1 MYITT
6 IKAINIAIA
15 AIEQLPES
23 EENRQAVTRLT
34 NIKRQGRLMRWTKEQ
49 VFDALDKWKVDHGRN
64 PTITNL
70 AETDMPSGSTI
81 QYLFDMKPTAFLNI
95 YYPNNTPKKNT
106 SQYTIKSKQEWIDN
120 FVEQFNKNKPISGRE
135 YDLKRDKG
143 TPTWSTIARY
153 VGAATWTKLLILTK
167 VDIKHLRAQ
176 ALYQKKQF
184 TVNSTSSLYEKLEL
198 LLSENDSSKK
208 EE

>member
-1 MYITT
+1 
-6 IKAINIAIA
+6 
-15 AIEQLPES
+15 
-23 EENRQAVTRLT
+23 
-34 NIKRQGRLMRWTKEQ
+34 MRWTKEQ
-49 VFDALDKWKVDHGRN
+49 VFDALDKWKAEHGRN

-143 TPTWSTIARY
+143 TPTWGTIARY